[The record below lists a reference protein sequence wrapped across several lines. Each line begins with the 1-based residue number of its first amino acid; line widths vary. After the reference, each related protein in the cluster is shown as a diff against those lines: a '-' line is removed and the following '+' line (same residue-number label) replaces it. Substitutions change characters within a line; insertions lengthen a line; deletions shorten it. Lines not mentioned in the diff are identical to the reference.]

1 MHRKG
6 DRMNNFQKILF
17 VILSLSQQNLYAELR
32 YAQDRFL
39 PRYDA
44 HYNADVQW
52 TIVGGGPAGIIVI
65 GVLIDL
71 GTDPQQIM
79 WVDPKFNVGR
89 MGEYYGNV
97 PGNAKTTQFIEF
109 LNSCKTFGLCNSPA
123 REKLYQLDQD
133 TEYSLQVIVEPL
145 QEITDYLRTK
155 VKSRK
160 DSLRSLSYTN
170 DVWYVSVSNE
180 CFTSAHIILATGS
193 HPKKLDYDCKNEIPL
208 DMALNKECLAQC
220 VDAQDTIAII
230 GSAQSAIL
238 LLKYLSELPVGR
250 FINFYRH
257 PLDFDPLSE
266 NSLKGMTARW
276 ARDVLLKTPPVN
288 LLRIYNSCEALKAW
302 LPICT
307 KIIYAVG
314 FERNDLP
321 PISCAPNIN
330 FNDPNGVIGPRLFGI
345 GIAFPEKYESEQG
358 KIMSRIGLV
367 SFMEYAQEMLP
378 QWMALKS
385 LSPYEKFEDLFM
397 IELL

>member
-1 MHRKG
+1 
-6 DRMNNFQKILF
+6 MNRLHIIFF
-17 VILSLSQQNLYAELR
+17 ALSICTQLYAPNTYR
-32 YAQDRFL
+32 TL
-39 PRYDA
+39 PKYKA
-44 HYNADVQW
+44 KAEYTTDVQW
-52 TIVGGGPAGIIVI
+52 VIIGGGPAGIIVL
-65 GVLIDL
+65 GVLLDL
-71 GTDPQQIM
+71 GVDPQQIL
-79 WVDPKFNVGR
+79 WIDPEFNVGR
-89 MGEYYGNV
+89 MGKYYGNV

-109 LNSCKTFGLCNSPA
+109 LNSCKTFGTCNSPA
-123 REKLYQLDQD
+123 REKLHQLDQN
-133 TEYSLQVIVEPL
+133 TEYSLQVIVDPL
-145 QEITDYLRTK
+145 QEITEHLRSK
-155 VKSRK
+155 VRSRK
-160 DSLRSLSYTN
+160 DSLRSLSFTN
-170 DVWYVSVSNE
+170 DVWYVGISNE
-180 CFTSAHIILATGS
+180 CFTSSHVILATGS

-208 DMALNKECLAQC
+208 DIALNKDSLAQC
-220 VDAQDTIAII
+220 VNAQDTVAVV

-257 PLDFDPLSE
+257 PLDFDEQSE

-314 FERNDLP
+314 FERNGLP
-321 PISCAPNIN
+321 PISCAPTIN
-330 FNDPNGVIGPRLFGI
+330 FDDPNGIIGPRLFGI

-378 QWMALKS
+378 YWMTLKS